1 MTDVIPTT
9 NITRSYQYF
18 TLGELFEKEEN
29 KDGSIRKVNF
39 DHNLRNESGLRFR
52 IPEHQRFPQW
62 KLEKQRRLVESIFK
76 NFPMSG
82 IILSKRIQ
90 DNTEFFDIE
99 DGQTRLSTLQD
110 YYDDKFSFE
119 GYKFSQL
126 PDNLRRNFERY
137 KINVEIIEHAKESE
151 IYDIFENLQMGV
163 PLKDYDKYWNRKETP
178 LVGYALELIEKEYW
192 PSDYLGTSRG
202 ITSKERKRISDVCG
216 FICAI
221 VYGEHY
227 ITPSFRTQFDN
238 LKKEISPE
246 NQRKIKKFLQFYKKL
261 IDRCYSEKPKNVGE
275 RVRPFY
281 NLAKELGMIIY
292 EYYDDEFTET
302 DEEKIDM
309 WVYIINR
316 DRIETDFMKGKKELW
331 DGMTSAHRQNT
342 SSDAIA
348 KRVEKV
354 RDTYSQYYAL
364 LLLEE

>member
-1 MTDVIPTT
+1 MANGIPTT
-9 NITRSYQYF
+9 NITRSYQYL
-18 TLGELFEKEEN
+18 TLGELFEKADNE
-29 KDGSIRKVNF
+29 DGSSMKVYF
-39 DHNLRNESGLRFR
+39 DHNLRNDSDLRYR

-62 KLEKQRRLVESIFK
+62 KIERQRGLVQSIFK

-82 IILSKRIQ
+82 IILSKRIE

-110 YYDDKFSFE
+110 YYDDKFSFM
-119 GYKFSQL
+119 GLKFSQL
-126 PDNLRRNFERY
+126 SESQKRFFERY
-137 KINVEIIEHAKESE
+137 RINVEIIEKADEYE
-151 IYDIFENLQMGV
+151 INEIFEKLQDGV
-163 PLKDYDKYWNRKETP
+163 PLKDFDKYWNRKETP
-178 LVGYALELIEKEYW
+178 LVRYALELIDKEYW

-227 ITPSFRTQFDN
+227 ITPSFRTQIIHLYKDIN
-238 LKKEISPE
+238 AE
-246 NQRKIKKFLQFYKKL
+246 NQRKIKKFLKFYKKL
-261 IDRCYSEKPKNVGE
+261 IDKCYSEQPKNVGE

-292 EYYDDEFTET
+292 DYYDDDESTMT

-316 DRIETDFMKGKKELW
+316 DRTESDFMKGGKELW

-342 SSDAIA
+342 SSDSIRA
-348 KRVEKV
+348 RVSRV
-354 RDTYSQYYAL
+354 RSVYENDN
-364 LLLEE
+364 